1 MGTTTFSIGVSKKY
15 LATLLDCVI
24 QKNDQG
30 WARLSAITG
39 AILIWIGVALVFV
52 GYFIIP
58 GDPRD
63 VALGSMIFLIIG
75 ITELGTAVFFRLS
88 RGYLMRSESVLV
100 GFQTAL
106 VYLDGMALV
115 RKCQEVGTEPPKDV
129 LDRMQ
134 QVQKRYG
141 IPYFNQERDGAD
153 EIIVTERFTTKS

>member
-24 QKNDQG
+24 RKNDRW
-30 WARLSAITG
+30 WARSHAVMGVIFIWG
-39 AILIWIGVALVFV
+39 AVALSFV
-52 GYFIIP
+52 SNFVIP
-58 GDPRD
+58 RDPRD
-63 VALGSMIFLIIG
+63 VAPGIILLLAIG
-75 ITELGTAVFFRLS
+75 GLEFWTALFFRLS